1 MSNKLRK
8 GIKMQERELKDE
20 VVKLLKQ
27 YVRQQKSVRVIF
39 GDLESDYATIE
50 GLEVGLDS
58 RGRYLLG
65 LDLWIDEPTRKTIFV
80 ASPII
85 SIFVE
90 DFEIM
95 YDSRFLQYKLKYLE
109 GNNVYKLT
117 INSEEY
123 GVIRNERKENE
134 K

>member
-1 MSNKLRK
+1 
-8 GIKMQERELKDE
+8 MQERELKDN

-27 YVRQQKSVRVIF
+27 YVRQQKPVRIVF
-39 GDLESDYATIE
+39 GDLESDCVIIE

-58 RGRYLLG
+58 EGRYLLG

-90 DFEIM
+90 DFEII
-95 YDSRFLQYKLKYLE
+95 YNSWFLQYKLKYLE
-109 GNNVYKLT
+109 GNNVYRL
-117 INSEEY
+117 IIGSGEY
-123 GVIRNERKENE
+123 KIVIDGRKEDE

>member
-1 MSNKLRK
+1 
-8 GIKMQERELKDE
+8 MQERELKCN

-27 YVRQQKSVRVIF
+27 YVRQQKPVKIIF
-39 GDLESDYATIE
+39 GDLESDYTTIE

-58 RGRYLLG
+58 EGRYLLG

-90 DFEIM
+90 DFKIVYE
-95 YDSRFLQYKLKYLE
+95 SWFLQYTLKYLE
-109 GNNVYKLT
+109 GSNVCRLS
-117 INSEEY
+117 ILSGEY
-123 GVIRNERKENE
+123 EVKINERKEDE

>member
-1 MSNKLRK
+1 
-8 GIKMQERELKDE
+8 MQERELKDN

-27 YVRQQKSVRVIF
+27 YLKQQKPVRIVF
-39 GDLESDYATIE
+39 GDLESDCVIIE

-58 RGRYLLG
+58 GGRYLLG

-90 DFEIM
+90 DFKIVYE
-95 YDSRFLQYKLKYLE
+95 SWFLQYKLKYLE
-109 GNNVYKLT
+109 GNNVCRLSLDSGEYEVVVDER
-117 INSEEY
+117 EED
-123 GVIRNERKENE
+123 E

>member
-1 MSNKLRK
+1 
-8 GIKMQERELKDE
+8 MQERELKDN

-27 YVRQQKSVRVIF
+27 YVRQRKPVRIVF
-39 GDLESDYATIE
+39 GDLESDCVIIE

-58 RGRYLLG
+58 EGRYLLG
-65 LDLWIDEPTRKTIFV
+65 LDLWMAEPTRKTIFV
-80 ASPII
+80 VSPII

-90 DFEIM
+90 DFEIV
-95 YDSRFLQYKLKYLE
+95 YNSWFLQYKLKYLE

-123 GVIRNERKENE
+123 KVLIDERKEDE

>member
-1 MSNKLRK
+1 
-8 GIKMQERELKDE
+8 MQERELKDN

-27 YVRQQKSVRVIF
+27 YTRQRKPVRIIF
-39 GDLESDYATIE
+39 GDLESDCVIIK

-58 RGRYLLG
+58 EGRYLLG
-65 LDLWIDEPTRKTIFV
+65 LDLWVAEPTRKTIFV

-90 DFEIM
+90 DFEIV
-95 YDSRFLQYKLKYLE
+95 YNSWFLQYKLKYLE

-117 INSEEY
+117 INSGEY
-123 GVIRNERKENE
+123 KVVDIIKEKDE

>member
-1 MSNKLRK
+1 
-8 GIKMQERELKDE
+8 MQERELKDN

-27 YVRQQKSVRVIF
+27 YVRQRKPVKIIF
-39 GDLESDYATIE
+39 GDLESEYATIE

-58 RGRYLLG
+58 KGRYLLG
-65 LDLWIDEPTRKTIFV
+65 LDLWIAEPTRKTIFV

-95 YDSRFLQYKLKYLE
+95 YDSWFLQYKLKYLE
-109 GNNVYKLT
+109 GNNVYKL
-117 INSEEY
+117 IIDSGEY
-123 GVIRNERKENE
+123 KVAIDERKEDE

>member
-1 MSNKLRK
+1 
-8 GIKMQERELKDE
+8 MQERELKDN
-20 VVKLLKQ
+20 VIKLLKQ
-27 YVRQQKSVRVIF
+27 YVRQQKPVRIIF
-39 GDLESDYATIE
+39 GDLESEYATIE

-58 RGRYLLG
+58 KGRYLLG
-65 LDLWIDEPTRKTIFV
+65 LDLWIAEPTRKTIFV

-95 YDSRFLQYKLKYLE
+95 YDSWFLQYKLKYLE
-109 GNNVYKLT
+109 GNNVYRLSIT
-117 INSEEY
+117 SGEY
-123 GVIRNERKENE
+123 GVVIGERKEDE

>member
-1 MSNKLRK
+1 
-8 GIKMQERELKDE
+8 MQERELKDS

-27 YVRQQKSVRVIF
+27 YARQRKPVKIIF
-39 GDLESDYATIE
+39 GDLESDCVIIE
-50 GLEVGLDS
+50 GLDS
-58 RGRYLLG
+58 EGRYLLG
-65 LDLWIDEPTRKTIFV
+65 LDLWIAEPTRKTIFV

-90 DFEIM
+90 DFEII
-95 YDSRFLQYKLKYLE
+95 YNSWSLQYNLKYLE
-109 GNNVYKLT
+109 GNNVYKLI

-123 GVIRNERKENE
+123 KVVIDERKENE

>member
-1 MSNKLRK
+1 
-8 GIKMQERELKDE
+8 MQERELKDN

-27 YVRQQKSVRVIF
+27 YVRQRKPVKIIF
-39 GDLESDYATIE
+39 GDLESDCVVIK

-58 RGRYLLG
+58 EGRYLLG

-80 ASPII
+80 TSPII

-95 YDSRFLQYKLKYLE
+95 YDSWFLQYKLKYLE
-109 GNNVYKLT
+109 GNNVYKL
-117 INSEEY
+117 IIDSGEY
-123 GVIRNERKENE
+123 KVVIDERKEDE

>member
-1 MSNKLRK
+1 
-8 GIKMQERELKDE
+8 MQERELKDK

-27 YVRQQKSVRVIF
+27 ILKQRKPVRIIF
-39 GDLESDYATIE
+39 GDLESDCVIIE

-58 RGRYLLG
+58 GGRYLLG
-65 LDLWIDEPTRKTIFV
+65 LDLWIAEPTRKTIFV
-80 ASPII
+80 ASPIL

-95 YDSRFLQYKLKYLE
+95 YDSWFLQYKLKYLD
-109 GNNVYKLT
+109 GNNVYRLS
-117 INSEEY
+117 IASGEY
-123 GVIRNERKENE
+123 GVVIGERKEDE

>member
-1 MSNKLRK
+1 
-8 GIKMQERELKDE
+8 MQERELKDN

-27 YVRQQKSVRVIF
+27 YIRQRKPSKIIF
-39 GDLESDYATIE
+39 GDLESDCVIIE

-58 RGRYLLG
+58 EGRYLLG
-65 LDLWIDEPTRKTIFV
+65 LDLWIAEPTRKTIFV

-85 SIFVE
+85 SILVE
-90 DFEIM
+90 DIEII
-95 YDSRFLQYKLKYLE
+95 YDSWFSQYKLKYLE

-123 GVIRNERKENE
+123 KVLIDERKEDE

>member
-1 MSNKLRK
+1 
-8 GIKMQERELKDE
+8 MQERELKDN

-27 YVRQQKSVRVIF
+27 YLKQQKSIKIVF
-39 GDLESDYATIE
+39 GDLESDCVIIE

-58 RGRYLLG
+58 KGRYTLG
-65 LDLWIDEPTRKTIFV
+65 LDLWIAEPTRKTIFV
-80 ASPII
+80 ASPIL

-95 YDSRFLQYKLKYLE
+95 YDSWFLQYKLKYLE
-109 GNNVYKLT
+109 GNNVYRLS
-117 INSEEY
+117 IASGEY
-123 GVIRNERKENE
+123 GVVIGEREEDE

>member
-1 MSNKLRK
+1 
-8 GIKMQERELKDE
+8 MQERELKDS
-20 VVKLLKQ
+20 VVKILKQ
-27 YVRQQKSVRVIF
+27 YVRQQKSVRVVF

-58 RGRYLLG
+58 EGRYLLG
-65 LDLWIDEPTRKTIFV
+65 LDLWIAKPTRKTIFV

-90 DFEIM
+90 DFEII
-95 YDSRFLQYKLKYLE
+95 YNSWFLQYKLKYLE
-109 GNNVYKLT
+109 GNNVYRLS
-117 INSEEY
+117 ISSGEY
-123 GVIRNERKENE
+123 GVKINERKEDE

>member
-1 MSNKLRK
+1 
-8 GIKMQERELKDE
+8 MQKRELKDS
-20 VVKLLKQ
+20 VVKILTQ
-27 YVRQQKSVRVIF
+27 YARQRKPVKIIF

-58 RGRYLLG
+58 EGRYLLG
-65 LDLWIDEPTRKTIFV
+65 LDLWIAEPTRKTIFV
-80 ASPII
+80 ASPIL

-95 YDSRFLQYKLKYLE
+95 YNSWFLQYKLKYLE
-109 GNNVYKLT
+109 GNNVYKLSIT
-117 INSEEY
+117 SGEC
-123 GVIRNERKENE
+123 GVIRDE

>member
-1 MSNKLRK
+1 
-8 GIKMQERELKDE
+8 MQERELKDN

-27 YVRQQKSVRVIF
+27 YVRQQKPVRIVF
-39 GDLESDYATIE
+39 GDLESDCVTIE

-65 LDLWIDEPTRKTIFV
+65 LDLWIDGPTRKTIFV

-90 DFEIM
+90 DFEII
-95 YDSRFLQYKLKYLE
+95 YESWFLQYTLKYLE
-109 GNNVYKLT
+109 GNNVCRLS
-117 INSEEY
+117 IDSGECE
-123 GVIRNERKENE
+123 VIRDE

>member
-1 MSNKLRK
+1 
-8 GIKMQERELKDE
+8 MQERELKDN

-27 YVRQQKSVRVIF
+27 YVRQQKPVKIIF

-58 RGRYLLG
+58 EGRYLLG
-65 LDLWIDEPTRKTIFV
+65 LDLWITEPTRKTIFV

-90 DFEIM
+90 DFKILYE
-95 YDSRFLQYKLKYLE
+95 SWSLQYNLKYLE
-109 GNNVYKLT
+109 GNNVYRL
-117 INSEEY
+117 IIGSGEY
-123 GVIRNERKENE
+123 KIVIDGRKEDE

>member
-1 MSNKLRK
+1 
-8 GIKMQERELKDE
+8 MQEIQIKDK

-27 YVRQQKSVRVIF
+27 YLKQQKSIKIIF
-39 GDLESDYATIE
+39 GDLESDCVIIE

-58 RGRYLLG
+58 EGRYLLG
-65 LDLWIDEPTRKTIFV
+65 LDLWIAEPTRKTIFV

-85 SIFVE
+85 RIFVG
-90 DFEIM
+90 DFKIV
-95 YDSRFLQYKLKYLE
+95 YASWSLQYNLKYLE
-109 GNNVYKLT
+109 GNNVYKLI

-123 GVIRNERKENE
+123 KVVIDERKEDE

>member
-1 MSNKLRK
+1 
-8 GIKMQERELKDE
+8 MQERELKDNI
-20 VVKLLKQ
+20 VKLLKQ
-27 YVRQQKSVRVIF
+27 YARQQKPVKIIF
-39 GDLESDYATIE
+39 GDLESDYANIE

-90 DFEIM
+90 DFEII
-95 YDSRFLQYKLKYLE
+95 YESWFLQYKLKYLE
-109 GNNVYKLT
+109 GNNVCRLS
-117 INSEEY
+117 IDSGEY
-123 GVIRNERKENE
+123 GVIRNEK
-134 K
+134 

>member
-1 MSNKLRK
+1 
-8 GIKMQERELKDE
+8 MQERELKDN
-20 VVKLLKQ
+20 VVKLLKH

-39 GDLESDYATIE
+39 GDLESDCVIIE

-58 RGRYLLG
+58 KGRYLLG

-90 DFEIM
+90 DFEIV
-95 YDSRFLQYKLKYLE
+95 YNSWFLQYKLKYLE
-109 GNNVYKLT
+109 GNNVYRLS
-117 INSEEY
+117 IESGEY
-123 GVIRNERKENE
+123 KVVIDERKENE
-134 K
+134 GKQ

>member
-1 MSNKLRK
+1 
-8 GIKMQERELKDE
+8 MQEQELKDN

-27 YVRQQKSVRVIF
+27 YVRQQKSVKIIF
-39 GDLESDYATIE
+39 GDLESDYANIE

-58 RGRYLLG
+58 EGRYLLG
-65 LDLWIDEPTRKTIFV
+65 LDLWIAEPTRKTIFV

-90 DFEIM
+90 DFKILYE
-95 YDSRFLQYKLKYLE
+95 SWFLQYNLKYLE

-117 INSEEY
+117 INSGEYKVVIDEREED
-123 GVIRNERKENE
+123 E

>member
-1 MSNKLRK
+1 
-8 GIKMQERELKDE
+8 MQERGLKDT

-27 YVRQQKSVRVIF
+27 YLRQQKPVRIVF
-39 GDLESDYATIE
+39 GDLESDCVIIE

-58 RGRYLLG
+58 EGRYLLG
-65 LDLWIDEPTRKTIFV
+65 LDLWVAEPTRKTIFV

-90 DFEIM
+90 DFEII
-95 YDSRFLQYKLKYLE
+95 YESWFLQYKLKYLE
-109 GNNVYKLT
+109 GNNVFRLS
-117 INSEEY
+117 IDSGEY
-123 GVIRNERKENE
+123 EVVIDERKEDE

>member
-1 MSNKLRK
+1 
-8 GIKMQERELKDE
+8 MQERELKDN
-20 VVKLLKQ
+20 VVKVLKQ
-27 YVRQQKSVRVIF
+27 YVRQQKPVKIVF
-39 GDLESDYATIE
+39 GDLESEYATIE

-58 RGRYLLG
+58 KGRYLLG
-65 LDLWIDEPTRKTIFV
+65 LDLWIAEPTRKTIFV

-95 YDSRFLQYKLKYLE
+95 YDSWFLQYKLKYLE
-109 GNNVYKLT
+109 GNNVYKL
-117 INSEEY
+117 IIDSGEY
-123 GVIRNERKENE
+123 KVVIDERKEDE

>member
-1 MSNKLRK
+1 
-8 GIKMQERELKDE
+8 MQERELKDK

-27 YVRQQKSVRVIF
+27 YVRQQKPVKIIF

-58 RGRYLLG
+58 KGRYLLG
-65 LDLWIDEPTRKTIFV
+65 LDLWIAEPTRKTIFV

-90 DFEIM
+90 DFEII
-95 YDSRFLQYKLKYLE
+95 YNSWFLQHKLKYLE
-109 GNNVYKLT
+109 GNNVCRLS
-117 INSEEY
+117 IPSGEY
-123 GVIRNERKENE
+123 EVKIDERKGVREEDE

>member
-1 MSNKLRK
+1 
-8 GIKMQERELKDE
+8 MQERQVKDK

-27 YVRQQKSVRVIF
+27 CLKQQKSIKIVF
-39 GDLESDYATIE
+39 GDLESESVIINGLDY
-50 GLEVGLDS
+50 GLDS
-58 RGRYLLG
+58 IGRYTLG
-65 LDLWIDEPTRKTIFV
+65 LDLIINNPTRKTIFV

-95 YDSRFLQYKLKYLE
+95 YDSGFLQYKLKYLE

-123 GVIRNERKENE
+123 KVVIDERKEDE